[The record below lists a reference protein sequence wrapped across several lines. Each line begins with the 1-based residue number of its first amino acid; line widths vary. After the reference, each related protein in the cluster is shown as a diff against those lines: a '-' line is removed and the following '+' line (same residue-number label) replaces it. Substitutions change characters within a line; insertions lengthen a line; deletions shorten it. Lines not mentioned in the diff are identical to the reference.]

1 MIRKHTLSDDI
12 RDSLV
17 RMIRCAL
24 RRDYIVCSQAYME
37 MAIGNAPWP
46 IGVTN
51 AGIHARPAR
60 ESIFSKQI
68 AHVLNDETQRKY
80 IQGLKRLITK
90 AQEYFPTD
98 PSRSIDYIK
107 RSDSEMEAMAT
118 SATKPPI
125 AATRD
130 QDEDDDDDDSD

>member
-1 MIRKHTLSDDI
+1 MNAYLSYVQDLPEATSADAEETDGDRHDPRLLAENDQVWAGCEFNHRLTGVYQSFIIFILSLHIRS
-12 RDSLV
+12 
-17 RMIRCAL
+17 AL
-24 RRDYIVCSQAYME
+24 QRDYIECSRAYME

-80 IQGLKRLITK
+80 IQVG
-90 AQEYFPTD
+90 F
-98 PSRSIDYIK
+98 
-107 RSDSEMEAMAT
+107 
-118 SATKPPI
+118 
-125 AATRD
+125 
-130 QDEDDDDDDSD
+130 

>member
-1 MIRKHTLSDDI
+1 
-12 RDSLV
+12 
-17 RMIRCAL
+17 
-24 RRDYIVCSQAYME
+24 ME

-80 IQGLKRLITK
+80 IQVSLKNLIHS
-90 AQEYFPTD
+90 TD
-98 PSRSIDYIK
+98 QNL
-107 RSDSEMEAMAT
+107 ME
-118 SATKPPI
+118 
-125 AATRD
+125 
-130 QDEDDDDDDSD
+130 

>member
-1 MIRKHTLSDDI
+1 MLRKQTVTDTI
-12 RDSLV
+12 RDSLLK
-17 RMIRCAL
+17 MIRYERDASSITSVYQSYIIFILSVHIRSAL
-24 RRDYIVCSQAYME
+24 QRDYIECSRAYME

-80 IQGLKRLITK
+80 IQVGSKGQLRIISCRYLKH
-90 AQEYFPTD
+90 D
-98 PSRSIDYIK
+98 
-107 RSDSEMEAMAT
+107 
-118 SATKPPI
+118 
-125 AATRD
+125 
-130 QDEDDDDDDSD
+130 